1 MSSSISRTFFAV
13 GVAAG
18 AVLIVIGFVDRG
30 YAMDVEVPYE
40 ERVEGWQEQADGTVL
55 IYGYADAVG
64 AAAARYEI
72 VPIDASTSAVYLVDD
87 TLGLN
92 QEVFR
97 GSPASVEEE
106 YGSGDGDFQF
116 MIDRVDESIAV
127 AYRMDEVH
135 GLQVEVFRGTPEAV
149 AAWERDRLMVVV
161 FEGSRGEAEVW
172 VDANTVPAQ
181 DVAIPNLTVTVG
193 MIAVIA
199 GLSMAW
205 SPAPKRPAVFL
216 IGGAVGFLPAAILH
230 VLAAS
235 DVIDAGENTGYEIF
249 TQIAFAGVFFGL
261 VAGGVFGTLI
271 GDRPRRRGIGRPTPA

>member
-1 MSSSISRTFFAV
+1 MSSSISRTVLTV
-13 GVAAG
+13 GIGVG

-40 ERVEGWQEQADGTVL
+40 ERVEGWQEQANGTVL

-64 AAAARYEI
+64 AAATRYEI

-106 YGSGDGDFQF
+106 YGSGDADFQF
-116 MIDRVDESIAV
+116 MIERVDESIAV
-127 AYRMDEVH
+127 AYRMDELH

-149 AAWERDRLMVVV
+149 ATWERDRLMVVV
-161 FEGSRGEAEVW
+161 FEGSRDEAETW

-181 DVAIPNLTVTVG
+181 DVAIPNLIVTVG
-193 MIAVIA
+193 IIAVIA

-205 SPAPKRPAVFL
+205 SPAPKRLAIFL

-235 DVIDAGENTGYEIF
+235 GLIDVGENTGYAIF
-249 TQIAFAGVFFGL
+249 TQVAFAGVFVGF
-261 VAGGVFGTLI
+261 VAGGVFGALV
-271 GDRPRRRGIGRPTPA
+271 GDRPRHGGLGRLTPA